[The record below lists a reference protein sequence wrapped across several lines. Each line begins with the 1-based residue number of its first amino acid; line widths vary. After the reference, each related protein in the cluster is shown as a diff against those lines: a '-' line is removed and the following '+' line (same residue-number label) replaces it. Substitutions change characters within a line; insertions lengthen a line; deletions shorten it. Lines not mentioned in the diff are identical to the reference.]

1 MIGTQ
6 SLLILLAIVLLLYG
20 GKQLPELARSLGK
33 SMKEFKKATESESNE
48 GPAAPPPTTTAAPPG
63 ARSCGS
69 CKTPL
74 APEWS
79 HCPRC
84 GWAVPPAP

>member
-6 SLLILLAIVLLLYG
+6 SLLILLGIALLLYG

-33 SMKEFKKATESESNE
+33 SIKEFKKATESEPDQ
-48 GPAAPPPTTTAAPPG
+48 GPPG
-63 ARSCGS
+63 PPSTVAAASPGSRSCS
-69 CKTPL
+69 TCKTPL

-84 GWAVPPAP
+84 GAALPPVP